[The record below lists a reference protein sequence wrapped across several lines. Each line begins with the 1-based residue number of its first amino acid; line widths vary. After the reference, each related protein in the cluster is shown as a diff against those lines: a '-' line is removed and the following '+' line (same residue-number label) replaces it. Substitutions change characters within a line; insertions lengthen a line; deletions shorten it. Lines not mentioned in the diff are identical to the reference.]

1 MEIDNSLANGVFPAF
16 VCIPK
21 ISALISTVFGFTRGI
36 TAFCYLLSFV
46 QGQMTKKS

>member
-36 TAFCYLLSFV
+36 TALHLLSFV
-46 QGQMTKKS
+46 QGQMTKRS